1 MKKLS
6 SIVLPLLLLF
16 ACGQE
21 KVDQVIEEKF
31 PSGNKK
37 VECWYKGEGEK
48 REKIKEIRYQDNG
61 KVEMEGEFKN
71 NKKDGKWVVYHPNG
85 LKWSEGFFKEGKSD
99 GKRTVY
105 HTNGKVR
112 YEGFYKDGLPTGIWT
127 IFDYDG
133 KMIKVVDY
141 NKRSKDSIR
150 NDTAVQGK

>member
-1 MKKLS
+1 MKKLI
-6 SIVLPLLLLF
+6 SIVLPLMLLL
-16 ACGQE
+16 ACKQT
-21 KVDQVIEEKF
+21 KVEQVIEEKF

-37 VECWYKGEGEK
+37 VECWYKGEGES
-48 REKIKEIRYQDNG
+48 REKIKEIRYTDEG

-85 LKWSEGFFKEGKSD
+85 IKWSEGYFKEGKAD

-112 YEGFYKDGLPTGIWT
+112 YEGEYKAGEPSGVWS
-127 IFDYDG
+127 IFDFDG

-141 NKRSKDSIR
+141 TKRNKDSIR
-150 NDTAVQGK
+150 NDTMIKAN